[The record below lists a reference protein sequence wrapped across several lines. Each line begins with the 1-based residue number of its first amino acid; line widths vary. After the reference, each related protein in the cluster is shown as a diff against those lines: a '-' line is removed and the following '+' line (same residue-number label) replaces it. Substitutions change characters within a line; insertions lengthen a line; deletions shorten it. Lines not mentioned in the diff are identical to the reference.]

1 MLLQA
6 KNRALKKVKHKR
18 TGQLPCHRCIVI
30 RFFLMAVAC
39 IALLQF
45 LAPQTFIILH
55 GLNTLTLAI
64 LFVGG
69 FGIIAILKS
78 LINYLSAQPYNIKN
92 KS

>member
-1 MLLQA
+1 MLLPV
-6 KNRALKKVKHKR
+6 KNIGLKKFKHKDKS
-18 TGQLPCHRCIVI
+18 QLPCHRCIVI

-45 LAPQTFIILH
+45 LAPQTFTILH
-55 GLNTLTLAI
+55 GLNTLTLAL

-69 FGIIAILKS
+69 LGFIAVLKS
-78 LINYLSAQPYNIKN
+78 LVNYLFAHTHDVKN